1 MSGLLTSPEFIRKLE
16 MLSLLT
22 RKVLGGDLKADRK
35 SWKKGSGI
43 NFADYTE
50 YHYGDDYRNI
60 DWNIYARLEDLVI
73 KLYELEE
80 DVRICIFLDLSPSMK
95 SKIIYTKQ
103 LAAAL
108 GYIALN
114 HLDRLEIGGL
124 SDKLST
130 ILQPSH
136 GRNKIFP
143 MLRALEVAEIYG
155 TDTNLTNCIRTFQSA
170 KRRPGVCVII
180 SDFFIPGGYQK
191 ALDYLLWLKHD
202 VFCLQVVDPSEQGCS
217 WRGDIEF
224 ECVESGRLRQ
234 VTVGPMEAARFAR
247 AVAEWNDQLKRECA
261 RKGVGLVT
269 SQIDV
274 PFETVIRNILRRGGL
289 VA

>member
-1 MSGLLTSPEFIRKLE
+1 

-80 DVRICIFLDLSPSMK
+80 DVRICIFLDLSPSMQ
-95 SKIIYTKQ
+95 SKLLYAKQ

-114 HLDRLEIGGL
+114 HLDRLEISGL
-124 SDKLST
+124 ANNLST

-143 MLRALEVAEIYG
+143 MLRALEAAEIYG
-155 TDTNLTNCIRTFQSA
+155 TDTDLTACINTFQA
-170 KRRPGVCVII
+170 ARRRPGVCVII
-180 SDFFIPGGYQK
+180 SDFFIPGGYQQ
-191 ALDYLLWLKHD
+191 ALDYLRWLKHD
-202 VFCLQVVDPSEQGCS
+202 VFCLQVIDPADHTCQ

-224 ECVESGRLRQ
+224 ECVETGRRRQ
-234 VTVGPMEAARFAR
+234 VTVGPVEAARYSRTVEA
-247 AVAEWNDQLKRECA
+247 WNDQLKRECA
-261 RKGVGLVT
+261 RKGVGLVA
-269 SQIDV
+269 SPVDV